1 MVYIIQSNNEVK
13 IGVAKNVKKRMQG
26 IQTSNQYALKL
37 IGIKETDD
45 DYFLEKKIHDYLRDY
60 RIRGEWFKLSENKM
74 NSVINKFNFDIV
86 QPYILDDDDYNNL
99 ADAFDLKLK
108 LQKLGYENK
117 LERHLENNSK
127 EIQKNLLR
135 KVRERIVGII
145 NEDIFFGEDI
155 FIVKED
161 RLNNVLSRGRMID
174 EMRYKWDMKNLII

>member
-13 IGVAKNVKKRMQG
+13 IGVAKNVKKRMQQ
-26 IQTSNQYALKL
+26 IQTSNQHTLNL
-37 IGIKETDD
+37 IGTKETDD
-45 DYFLEKKIHDYLRDY
+45 DYFLETEIHHYLYDY
-60 RIRGEWFKLSENKM
+60 RIRGEWFRLSENKM
-74 NSVINKFNFDIV
+74 NSVIKKFKFDII

-108 LQKLGYENK
+108 WQKLGYENK

-145 NEDIFFGEDI
+145 NEDIFFGEDV

-161 RLNNVLSRGRMID
+161 RLNNVLSRARMID
-174 EMRYKWDMKNLII
+174 EMRYQWDMKDVII